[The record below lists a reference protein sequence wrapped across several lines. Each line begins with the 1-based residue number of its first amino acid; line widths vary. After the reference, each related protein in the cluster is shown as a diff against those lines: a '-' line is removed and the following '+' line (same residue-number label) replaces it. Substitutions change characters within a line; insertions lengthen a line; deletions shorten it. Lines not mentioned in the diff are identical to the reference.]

1 MTSDQPDP
9 IRLSLERPKART
21 LSVGAIVR
29 VDVRGRSRLQLVAA
43 AKRAASAPDGAR
55 VELTV
60 APGAR
65 PDAVACAYLREHGRH
80 LAGVAVACSDVDTIR
95 AWVKALTYG
104 ARGAFDHLGVTST

>member
-1 MTSDQPDP
+1 MTSNQPDP
-9 IRLSLERPKART
+9 IRLALDRPKPRP
-21 LSVGAIVR
+21 LRVGAVVR
-29 VDVRGRSRLQLVAA
+29 VDARGLSRLQLVAA

-104 ARGAFDHLGVTST
+104 ARGAFDHLGVAST